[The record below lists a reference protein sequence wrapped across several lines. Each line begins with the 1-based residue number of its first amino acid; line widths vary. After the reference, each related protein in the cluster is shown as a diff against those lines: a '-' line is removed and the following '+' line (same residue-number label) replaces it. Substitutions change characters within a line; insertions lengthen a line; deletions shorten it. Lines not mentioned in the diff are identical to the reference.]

1 MNAGMVLFSHMG
13 HTRQLGEAL
22 QQELEEAGHTVD
34 LIVLETQEPFNLGA
48 DRTAIKPVPVV
59 HDYDVLLL
67 GSPVHGGRISAPMRA
82 FLDEIEDFSGKPCVI
97 FITHFLRRTWGAEQT
112 MAEFVDKCREKGAR
126 ILETCAVRWFSLQRK
141 KHIQSAVHESVE
153 AIEAL

>member
-48 DRTAIKPVPVV
+48 DLTAIKPVPVV

-82 FLDEIEDFSGKPCVI
+82 FIAEVDSLTGMPCVL
-97 FITHFLRRTWGAEQT
+97 FVTHFFRQSWGADQSL
-112 MAEFVDKCREKGAR
+112 AEFTEKCREKGMR
-126 ILETCAVRWFSLQRK
+126 ILKTCAVRWFSLQRK
-141 KHIQSAVHESVE
+141 KNIQNAVQETVE
-153 AIEAL
+153 ALDA